1 MDSTTFPSVRR
12 ALPILLTLLCI
23 AGLLG
28 LSATRAASA
37 GAAVKPQNDHTRLP
51 KSCASAKELIPQ
63 EPTVCKIT
71 RFRDDRPTLL
81 VWGDSHAWMM
91 IPALQKA
98 VEDAD
103 VNLVAIVM
111 GGCPPMDNLVGVDDA
126 APGCYR
132 SNALALDFVQQVQDS
147 GEALRV
153 VLGGSWQRYRAALR
167 AKDKSYT
174 GEMARA
180 MVKGTPRLMKTLA
193 RRGVATDVVGQVA
206 TVPADAP
213 ACRRENPYTCTLSR
227 RAALPTAKDT
237 QQYLLKVMKPLAGN
251 RAPINVNGAFCD
263 GNGCRGKIG
272 AIYTWWDDLHLSAT
286 RSRTLAPSF
295 ARTVTAL
302 VDADTSTGGGDG
314 GGGGGGGCSIPL
326 LCF

>member
-1 MDSTTFPSVRR
+1 MDTLTFPRVGRL
-12 ALPILLTLLCI
+12 LPILVALLCTV
-23 AGLLG
+23 GLLG
-28 LSATRAASA
+28 LGVAGAARA

-51 KSCASAKELIPQ
+51 KTCASAKELIPQ
-63 EPTVCKIT
+63 EPTVCKIN
-71 RFRDDRPTLL
+71 RFREDRPTLL
-81 VWGDSHAWMM
+81 IWGDSHAWMM

-103 VNLVAIVM
+103 VNLVATVM
-111 GGCPPMDNLVGVDDA
+111 GGCPPMDNQVKVDDA
-126 APGCYR
+126 APGCFR
-132 SNALALDFVQQVQDS
+132 SNALALDFVQQIQDS
-147 GEALRV
+147 GQALRV

-167 AKDKSYT
+167 AREDSYT
-174 GEMARA
+174 AEMARA
-180 MVKGTPRLMKTLA
+180 MVKATPRLMKTLA

-213 ACRRENPYTCTLSR
+213 KCQRETPYVCTLTR

-237 QQYLLKVMKPLAGN
+237 QRYLLRVMKPLAGN

-263 GNGCRGKIG
+263 GDGCRGKVG
-272 AIYTWWDDLHLSAT
+272 KIYTWWDDLHLSAT

-295 ARTVTAL
+295 ARTVRAL
-302 VDADTSTGGGDG
+302 VEADASTGGGG
-314 GGGGGGGCSIPL
+314 GGGGGGGCSVPL